1 MESRIL
7 ILGKEAA
14 TLDNLANN
22 LGQFNLELI
31 QLSSEDKVTE
41 LLQQKLHD
49 LIIIDTSFSLEERKN
64 LLIKIDSLN
73 KQAAFH
79 LVSRQEQFAVRDM
92 VSFVKASLNDREKAE
107 VGKLMS
113 IQQTL

>member
-41 LLQQKLHD
+41 LLQQKP
-49 LIIIDTSFSLEERKN
+49 K
-64 LLIKIDSLN
+64 
-73 KQAAFH
+73 
-79 LVSRQEQFAVRDM
+79 
-92 VSFVKASLNDREKAE
+92 
-107 VGKLMS
+107 
-113 IQQTL
+113 